1 MILGS
6 RIHKVFVRWTRVQRN
21 KFGLLIRV
29 CKGYCLLFL
38 FGIVLGA
45 SFVLGPLIFSHI
57 SNEQRPLQAAE
68 PKENNSSLEKNNQDF
83 TSQDVQGQ
91 PDSEPKSDL
100 SPNLN
105 PELNSS
111 PQVSSSLTDNRMT
124 ILLVGLDRRPNEKSL
139 SNTDTLI
146 VASVDIQSGKVALV
160 SIPRDTQVVIPGYGM
175 NKINA
180 AARIGNGL
188 KTTSEII
195 EQLIG
200 QRIDGYVL
208 TNFAGFKEIINTLG
222 GITVNVEKDMYYV
235 TGDKTDGLINLK
247 KGIQR
252 LNGNQALQY
261 ARFRQDA
268 LADISRTSRQ
278 QAVLK
283 ALGKEFFQVQTI
295 PKLPQL
301 IPQLM
306 KSVETNLSISKIW
319 ALSNVLLR
327 TGTPKISSQTLP
339 GDFLTEDGISYWKV
353 DPQRS
358 QAVVRRLL
366 TEGKT
371 SSVFFK

>member
-1 MILGS
+1 
-6 RIHKVFVRWTRVQRN
+6 
-21 KFGLLIRV
+21 
-29 CKGYCLLFL
+29 
-38 FGIVLGA
+38 
-45 SFVLGPLIFSHI
+45 
-57 SNEQRPLQAAE
+57 
-68 PKENNSSLEKNNQDF
+68 
-83 TSQDVQGQ
+83 
-91 PDSEPKSDL
+91 
-100 SPNLN
+100 
-105 PELNSS
+105 
-111 PQVSSSLTDNRMT
+111 
-124 ILLVGLDRRPNEKSL
+124 
-139 SNTDTLI
+139 
-146 VASVDIQSGKVALV
+146 
-160 SIPRDTQVVIPGYGM
+160 
-175 NKINA
+175 A

-295 PKLPQL
+295 PKLPRL

-306 KSVETNLSISKIW
+306 KSVETNLSISKI
-319 ALSNVLLR
+319 
-327 TGTPKISSQTLP
+327 
-339 GDFLTEDGISYWKV
+339 
-353 DPQRS
+353 
-358 QAVVRRLL
+358 
-366 TEGKT
+366 
-371 SSVFFK
+371 